1 MKRTVEIILG
11 VIGII
16 TYGLITALGG
26 FMLFMKNNSE
36 ELFQEFTNQDTGM
49 GLSDFEAT
57 IDVLGAGGWL
67 FIITSIL
74 AAILGVIAIFLVK
87 GNKKPKTAGA
97 IFIIVCFLGAFVTV
111 GLGIIPGIFYL
122 LAGIMCFVRKPSQQ
136 S

>member
-26 FMLFMKNNSE
+26 FMLFLQNSE
-36 ELFQEFTNQDTGM
+36 EFLQEINNQDPGM
-49 GLSDFEAT
+49 GLSDFET
-57 IDVLGAGGWL
+57 MIDVLGAGGWL

-122 LAGIMCFVRKPSQQ
+122 FAGIMCFVRKPIQQ
-136 S
+136 L